1 MSYDIYDLGLN
12 AWLSKSELVPP
23 YQDKSV
29 SGLALASLGGG
40 LSASLIEDGEVLNLA
55 TVAKKSFSDT
65 TAGKIEGLDTDG
77 VYKWLIGNATSS
89 VDWAVTTAAT
99 LTVTGAIVSDS
110 GVLGGWNILSGYIY
124 NLQSGTP
131 IAAPNDGVV
140 LASGN
145 EAIIIY
151 EDTAKRIELG
161 YLASGIYGLKGYDTG
176 GSNVMFELSDTQMI
190 IAGWTI
196 SQTTLANGTNII
208 LDASNKAISINS
220 ATYGAE
226 GVQIQYNAGDPRAY
240 IGDGANQFVQFDGTN
255 LSWKGTNTELTAAG
269 AFTAS
274 SATITGSITATGGA
288 IGGFTIGSDYI
299 TDLADSFGLSSNVT
313 AGNDVRFWAGATFAN
328 RASAPFIVYENGY
341 FVAEYGSL
349 NAGLTLGNGSTKS
362 GTITMSLADT
372 YGDVYVAGGTFNAT
386 TWTATNGFILGIDDS
401 DSNKEKFFI
410 GGATSSLDWN
420 VTSLDTLT
428 VKGTVNATAGYI
440 GASTAAIFE
449 STGLNL
455 GTTGHV
461 RGGQTAYNTGSGFFL
476 GYDTA
481 AYKLSIGNS
490 ADPLNLL
497 LWTGSQLIVNG
508 TPLSSQ
514 DVYGDGSDGDVDIN
528 SGAFSSGPITSN
540 ALTRDAFFDDLTLS
554 GGDLNCAGY
563 RLFVKGTLTLN
574 NGYKIHRN
582 GNNGGNGG
590 NASGVTAGSAGSA
603 GTALSDG
610 SVKGGTAGVAGL
622 VGATGLTSTNSNG
635 TNGNAGT
642 VGASVAKILG
652 VAGAAGGA
660 SGDAGQGGDINPGGS
675 GQTGGAAGSGT
686 GTVYNK
692 PYSSMAAYLLYD
704 FLPSG
709 DNLKSSAGSG
719 SGAGGASGGALG
731 SPSNVKSGAG
741 GGGGGSGSTGGI
753 LSIFAKTL
761 VNNGTIEAKGGTGG
775 NGGNGGNGDQNGQTD
790 WAAGGGGGGG
800 GGAGGSGGVIII
812 VYSTKSGAGSTSVVG
827 GSGGT
832 KGTKGTGTSGG
843 AYAGQSADGN
853 DGIDGTAGNSGTL
866 IELTV

>member
-410 GGATSSLDWN
+410 GGASSSLDWN
-420 VTSLDTLT
+420 VTALNTLT
-428 VKGTVNATAGYI
+428 VIGTINATAGYL
-440 GASTAAIFE
+440 GASTAAIVE

-461 RGGQTAYNTGSGFFL
+461 RGGQTAYNSGTGFFL
-476 GYDTA
+476 GYESG
-481 AYKLSIGNS
+481 AYKLSLGDSTDGANKMTYDGAGNLTIIGKIYASQGVVNNGKVFTG
-490 ADPLNLL
+490 AMNDGLL
-497 LWTGSQLIVNG
+497 ESTTVGS
-508 TPLSSQ
+508 
-514 DVYGDGSDGDVDIN
+514 
-528 SGAFSSGPITSN
+528 
-540 ALTRDAFFDDLTLS
+540 ALTRDLFVTKLSSTSSPSKYSHLYSDDLIIEDWNSDFEVTWNIKITSGAANCFAFWGLKPKDADPQAPSLGDSAGFYLS
-554 GGDLNCAGY
+554 SVDNKLYTWNGDGASNTSTDVSAS
-563 RLFVKGTLTLN
+563 VTLT
-574 NGYKIHRN
+574 
-582 GNNGGNGG
+582 
-590 NASGVTAGSAGSA
+590 NANVFRMVY
-603 GTALSDG
+603 L
-610 SVKGGTAGVAGL
+610 GGTSIKYYINDVLVA
-622 VGATGLTSTNSNG
+622 THTTNLPNSDTPTFAVYG
-635 TNGNAGT
+635 SKT
-642 VGASVAKILG
+642 
-652 VAGAAGGA
+652 AA
-660 SGDAGQGGDINPGGS
+660 
-675 GQTGGAAGSGT
+675 
-686 GTVYNK
+686 
-692 PYSSMAAYLLYD
+692 
-704 FLPSG
+704 G
-709 DNLKSSAGSG
+709 DNLDICLANSY
-719 SGAGGASGGALG
+719 
-731 SPSNVKSGAG
+731 
-741 GGGGGSGSTGGI
+741 TI
-753 LSIFAKTL
+753 LVL
-761 VNNGTIEAKGGTGG
+761 
-775 NGGNGGNGDQNGQTD
+775 
-790 WAAGGGGGGG
+790 
-800 GGAGGSGGVIII
+800 
-812 VYSTKSGAGSTSVVG
+812 
-827 GSGGT
+827 
-832 KGTKGTGTSGG
+832 
-843 AYAGQSADGN
+843 
-853 DGIDGTAGNSGTL
+853 
-866 IELTV
+866 